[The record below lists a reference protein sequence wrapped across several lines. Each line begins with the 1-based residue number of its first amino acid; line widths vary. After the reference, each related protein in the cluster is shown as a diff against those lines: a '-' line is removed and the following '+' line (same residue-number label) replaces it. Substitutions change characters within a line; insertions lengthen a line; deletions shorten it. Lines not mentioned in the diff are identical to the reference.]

1 MKKTHFWIIIVVWT
15 SVIIISAVT
24 FIVSTKNSSEKIALY
39 NGRALFEQILASRKW
54 NAIHGGEYVFVNDSI
69 KPNPY
74 LVDARR
80 EIYVAKDSILTKV
93 NPAFMTRLISEIMDR
108 NHKVRFHI
116 TSLKPLSPTNMPT
129 EWEAGALKSF
139 ENGEEEYFEK
149 ESNRY
154 KYMAPLITENS
165 CLKCHAVQGY
175 KTGEIRGGISISF
188 PSNEYDE
195 LMLNSIFF
203 IFTGHLLTY
212 LLGLFGVYKFYIIT
226 KKAFDT
232 IESKNRE
239 LDYINK
245 AKDKFFSVIAHDLKS
260 PFNLILGYSDLIKSE
275 YNKMDDNDRK
285 EVIQHID
292 ESAKRAYNLLENLLT
307 WSKLQSNRLVLNFE
321 VINIKETIESSIEP
335 YIENATLKRVAV
347 DLSKLTD
354 VKLTI
359 DRFSL
364 RTIISNFFT
373 NAIKFTNP
381 GGLISIESYALG
393 DECVICIKDNG
404 IGMSADTLKSL
415 EIGENIKS
423 SDGTNNE
430 RGSGLGISLCKEFA
444 KRNNGRITIDSIY
457 GKGTT
462 VKIYF
467 NL

>member
-1 MKKTHFWIIIVVWT
+1 MSWNLLANDKK
-15 SVIIISAVT
+15 
-24 FIVSTKNSSEKIALY
+24 
-39 NGRALFEQILASRKW
+39 
-54 NAIHGGEYVFVNDSI
+54 
-69 KPNPY
+69 
-74 LVDARR
+74 
-80 EIYVAKDSILTKV
+80 
-93 NPAFMTRLISEIMDR
+93 
-108 NHKVRFHI
+108 RF
-116 TSLKPLSPTNMPT
+116 N
-129 EWEAGALKSF
+129 
-139 ENGEEEYFEK
+139 
-149 ESNRY
+149 
-154 KYMAPLITENS
+154 
-165 CLKCHAVQGY
+165 
-175 KTGEIRGGISISF
+175 
-188 PSNEYDE
+188 
-195 LMLNSIFF
+195 
-203 IFTGHLLTY
+203 
-212 LLGLFGVYKFYIIT
+212 
-226 KKAFDT
+226 
-232 IESKNRE
+232 
-239 LDYINK
+239 
-245 AKDKFFSVIAHDLKS
+245 
-260 PFNLILGYSDLIKSE
+260 
-275 YNKMDDNDRK
+275 
-285 EVIQHID
+285 ID

-393 DECVICIKDNG
+393 NECVICIKDNG